1 MIHLMVK
8 VIKLKTFGIFVSTTL
23 FVAIHLMM
31 AAGNQQIHR
40 PVRLTGDAAQL
51 KSYYLTTFSLD
62 GSQIPQKHISW
73 QVVCG
78 GYAVRD
84 EIEVKDSF
92 DNDVQLI
99 LTDLHPPFA
108 PAFSSAEIIPRQDKK
123 PQNILSFAADR
134 SPPIFIA

>member
-1 MIHLMVK
+1 MAK

-31 AAGNQQIHR
+31 AAGNQQIYR

-51 KSYYLTTFSLD
+51 KSYYLSTASLD
-62 GSQIPQKHISW
+62 QSQIPQKHISW
-73 QVVCG
+73 RIVCG

-84 EIEVKDSF
+84 EIEEKDSF

-99 LTDLHPPFA
+99 ITDFHPPFTS
-108 PAFSSAEIIPRQDKK
+108 AFSNAGIIPRQDEK
-123 PQNILSFAADR
+123 PRNILSFAADR
-134 SPPIFIA
+134 SPPVFIA